1 MTISLAVAKRIK
13 ELLSQK
19 KLTQYRLAILSNISF
34 ETLKS
39 IMKGKSKGVTL
50 KTLIAISYGFNMSVC
65 EFLNS
70 ELFQYEN
77 LLIEWWLLF
86 KIVKPVNHLIGG

>member
-50 KTLIAISYGFNMSVC
+50 KTLISISYGFNMSVC

-77 LLIEWWLLF
+77 LLIE
-86 KIVKPVNHLIGG
+86 